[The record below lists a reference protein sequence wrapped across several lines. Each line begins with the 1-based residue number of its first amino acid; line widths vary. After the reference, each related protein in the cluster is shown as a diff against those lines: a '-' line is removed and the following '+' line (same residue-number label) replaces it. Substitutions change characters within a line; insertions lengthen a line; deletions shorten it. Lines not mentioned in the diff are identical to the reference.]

1 MYLRRY
7 NSHIFLA
14 ALSNHYWYIIEI
26 IPSVY
31 GKDFYRLILFHLF
44 VYENIFVELKCLNSL
59 YWDVFTDEIYVNDT
73 AGALGL
79 VLLFCFFFK
88 VGSARLVKPWF
99 LRSLLLLVVLIASP
113 LLISLTT
120 FLLRLIKTKT
130 TKNICFKRNFQNRT
144 LS

>member
-59 YWDVFTDEIYVNDT
+59 YWDVFTDETYVNDT

-79 VLLFCFFFK
+79 VLLYFFFQSGQCQAGKTLVFK
-88 VGSARLVKPWF
+88 VIIV
-99 LRSLLLLVVLIASP
+99 AS
-113 LLISLTT
+113 SSDNFT
-120 FLLRLIKTKT
+120 FINIINNIFVTIN
-130 TKNICFKRNFQNRT
+130 KN
-144 LS
+144 